1 MIRTSALLLMVL
13 AFLCPG
19 TQVNPSIDG
28 RIDEQEWAGAKRAK
42 LSGGGEVLI
51 LPRDEFVYVAVRG
64 PRPGLASLCVSKGK
78 SVRILHASAAV
89 GEATFERWGDVWMKR
104 QGFEWTLRDS
114 PRTGG
119 PSEKAKIDALA
130 KAGWLANA
138 SAAGSPERE
147 FQIAATDIESLGV
160 TFLSIDEP
168 MTVSYW
174 PATMSDDCRTVKI
187 PQGYL
192 PDTARFDP
200 SSWTLVAKR

>member
-1 MIRTSALLLMVL
+1 MIRTSALLLAVL

-19 TQVNPSIDG
+19 PQDKPSIDG
-28 RIDEQEWAGAKRAK
+28 RIDEHEWAGAKRAK

-51 LPRDEFVYVAVRG
+51 LPRGEFVFVAVRG
-64 PRPGLASLCVSKGK
+64 LKPGLASLCVAKGK
-78 SVRILHASAAV
+78 SVRILHASAAI
-89 GEATFERWGDVWMKR
+89 GDATFERWGDVWMKR
-104 QGFEWTLRDS
+104 RGFEWTLRDS

-119 PSEKAKIDALA
+119 PSETAKIEALS
-130 KAGWLANA
+130 KSGWLANA
-138 SAAGSPERE
+138 SAAGSPDRE
-147 FQIAATDIESLGV
+147 FQIVATDIESLGV
-160 TFLSIDEP
+160 TFLSTDNP

-200 SSWTLVAKR
+200 SSWTLLARK